1 MSQTTLR
8 AAPGALRYLP
18 GMRVPALICSIAIA
32 IAPGVAVA
40 NDSDEV
46 ETRPWL
52 GIAYTANGA
61 VAGLLVTNVFEESA
75 AMAAGLRTGDE
86 IVEVDGIS
94 TADSKDLTGL
104 IQPRQIGD
112 VVTLRVWRDQNFL
125 TLRPELTRRLTEA
138 ELLHVELVGKLAPA
152 FSLIRPDDPEGDVI
166 DDSILRG
173 KVGIVV
179 WAHLGCGGCP
189 GLANKIAPWVDRHRG
204 SVGVVGFGTRVD
216 SPIEQQIASA
226 QAVAKASPILLPVG
240 LDSEAWTNYSPLDY
254 PSLSEKAVV
263 VVVDRAG
270 VVQMA
275 TAIATTADD
284 SALDDVFAAAERAL
298 KPRKSRRS
306 Q

>member
-189 GLANKIAPWVDRHRG
+189 GLANKIA
-204 SVGVVGFGTRVD
+204 
-216 SPIEQQIASA
+216 SA

-284 SALDDVFAAAERAL
+284 SALDDVFAAAERAH